1 MSPSSKLTD
10 SRARP
15 DTKPIAKP
23 VARPSAKP
31 LKKAYEYFES
41 LKAEFANIQWT
52 EGGEVLMY
60 AKIVVAATF
69 FFGIAIYIADLLIHR
84 LLGVIDV
91 LFSWLVG

>member
-10 SRARP
+10 SHSRP
-15 DTKPIAKP
+15 
-23 VARPSAKP
+23 VAKP

-52 EGGEVLMY
+52 EGGEVVTY

-69 FFGIAIYIADLLIHR
+69 FFGLAIYIADIVIHR
-84 LLGVIDV
+84 LIGGFDV
-91 LFSWLVG
+91 LFRWFVG